1 VAKRVGL
8 TLVER
13 AYDAL
18 MPNPP
23 GVADFAGVKRI
34 ALGLIDPHPEQPRR
48 GALPEIPELAEN
60 VRRYGLLQPIV
71 VAPPVAGRY
80 QLIAGAR
87 RLAAFDYLLAQEH
100 PGPDPVPVSLAQAS
114 PWAAIPAFVRDAG
127 TLDRLLLALSENLAR
142 RDLSDADTVL
152 AVRTLHD
159 MHAWTATEIAARVGT
174 SVGWISQV
182 LGVARDPE
190 LADHVQAGRLSVA
203 KAHEVRTAKDP
214 ALRAAGGRRGPG
226 RRLKYL
232 KPARSVVTA
241 IRPARVRLDTGR
253 VGSTGRRRAPRP
265 RVPVPGRGGATPP
278 GARGYRGPDGRRPR
292 PGRRRPGTRPDRP
305 AHRPPVDR
313 ALRGRPAGEPGDLR
327 RRRHAAG
334 DAGGSAPAGE
344 PRARGAPRG
353 SHRDVERPSG
363 APNVASA
370 GRGAPGAAGPDRRLD
385 FIEAGRRPGLLERHG
400 RRAEARGLRQ
410 GVALVERAGR
420 GR

>member
-1 VAKRVGL
+1 VGL

-48 GALPEIPELAEN
+48 GELPEIPELAEN

-71 VAPPVAGRY
+71 VAPPVGGRY

-87 RLAAFDYLLAQEH
+87 RLAAFRHLLAQEQ
-100 PGPDPVPVSLAQAS
+100 PGPDPAPVAHPQPS

-214 ALRAAGGRRGPG
+214 ARRGAALAVALRGGSQP
-226 RRLKYL
+226 
-232 KPARSVVTA
+232 A
-241 IRPARVRLDTGR
+241 IRRAKQPAALRYLSPPDAPPADT
-253 VGSTGRRRAPRP
+253 VGPDSGLRYLS
-265 RVPVPGRGGATPP
+265 PP
-278 GARGYRGPDGRRPR
+278 GAAPAADPTAAAGLRYLDPPDQPPRRDDR
-292 PGRRRPGTRPDRP
+292 PGDGAEAPSGARRPGPEPSSARTEAQLLPE
-305 AHRPPVDR
+305 PVATVIPTAAARDLADVAR
-313 ALRGRPAGEPGDLR
+313 ELGLTGRLADLQSTILFAAALRGNLATYDVGAMLRAMREDLR
-327 RRRHAAG
+327 RLESLVRAAQLG
-334 DAGGSAPAGE
+334 Q
-344 PRARGAPRG
+344 
-353 SHRDVERPSG
+353 
-363 APNVASA
+363 
-370 GRGAPGAAGPDRRLD
+370 
-385 FIEAGRRPGLLERHG
+385 HG
-400 RRAEARGLRQ
+400 RPTGT
-410 GVALVERAGR
+410 
-420 GR
+420 

>member
-87 RLAAFDYLLAQEH
+87 RLAAFEHLLAQEQ
-100 PGPDPVPVSLAQAS
+100 PGPDPAPAPLAQAS

-142 RDLSDADTVL
+142 RDLSDADTGL

-214 ALRAAGGRRGPG
+214 ALRAAALAVGLRGGSQP
-226 RRLKYL
+226 
-232 KPARSVVTA
+232 A
-241 IRPARVRLDTGR
+241 IR
-253 VGSTGRRRAPRP
+253 RAKQSMALRYLNP
-265 RVPVPGRGGATPP
+265 TPP
-278 GARGYRGPDGRRPR
+278 AAPPVDTVGPDGGLSTLSP
-292 PGRRRPGTRPDRP
+292 PGQSSRQPDPPASASAPGGSGPP
-305 AHRPPVDR
+305 AGAGRLGPEPPSVSGEVRLLPEPVATVIPTAGVRDLADVAR
-313 ALRGRPAGEPGDLR
+313 ELGLTGRLTDLQSTALFATALRSGLATYDVGAMLRAMREDLR
-327 RRRHAAG
+327 RLESLVRAAHLGARSGSSRH
-334 DAGGSAPAGE
+334 
-344 PRARGAPRG
+344 
-353 SHRDVERPSG
+353 
-363 APNVASA
+363 
-370 GRGAPGAAGPDRRLD
+370 
-385 FIEAGRRPGLLERHG
+385 
-400 RRAEARGLRQ
+400 
-410 GVALVERAGR
+410 
-420 GR
+420 